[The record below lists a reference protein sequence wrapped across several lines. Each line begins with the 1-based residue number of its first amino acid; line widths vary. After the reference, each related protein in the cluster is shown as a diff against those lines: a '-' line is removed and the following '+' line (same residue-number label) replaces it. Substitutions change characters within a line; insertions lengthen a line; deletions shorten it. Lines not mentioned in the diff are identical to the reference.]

1 MSENTQLFDPNGKRL
16 YLTPDERESF
26 LKTALEADRFVRT
39 LCTTLHYTGC
49 RITEALQLTPRRID
63 LSSNL
68 VIFESLKKRSRGVFR
83 AVPVPPEYVDALNM
97 VHAIRDAQ
105 NSPETTRQDQPL
117 WSWSRT
123 TAWRHIKKVMDSSNI
138 QPGPHLCPKGLR
150 HGYGIHAISK
160 GVPLNMLQKWMG
172 HSKMETTSIY
182 ANAVG
187 EEQSN
192 IASRMWS

>member
-16 YLTPDERESF
+16 YLTPEERESF
-26 LKTALEADRFVRT
+26 LKAALKADRYVRT
-39 LCTTLHYTGC
+39 LCTTLCYTGC
-49 RITEALQLTPRRID
+49 RLSEALALTPRRID

-83 AVPVPPEYVDALNM
+83 AVPVPPEYIDTLNM

-105 NSPETTRQDQPL
+105 NAPEISKQDQPL
-117 WSWSRT
+117 WDWSRT
-123 TAWRHIKKVMDSSNI
+123 TAWRHIKKVMDSSGI

-150 HGYGIHAISK
+150 HGYGIHAISR